1 VPVDTIATMMLP
13 SVALPVVSALLLQVA
28 REDVTRMLRADALKL
43 GLGLL
48 LIVVGLAAAAAH
60 ARMGRGAVSAL
71 PWFGLFSFLY
81 GLRLLARTDTFPL
94 FFSAPPVAWRYVA
107 AAITYVILVPGLLLL
122 RAVFPAWRRH
132 FGGAAAFVAAFA
144 VVAVLSDA
152 VRRRPASAEVPNN
165 LIAITF
171 ILVGIVVVFRPQ
183 AASRDL
189 RTLRIGLGS
198 FAATAIVDNL
208 RGLHVLSWPRSDV
221 EPLGSTVFIA
231 CLGTIA
237 VRRVFKDAERLLAL
251 DKELSV
257 ARRIQASILPHA
269 MPQVA
274 GLSVAARYEPMTA
287 VAGDFYDFLEV
298 GEKGLG
304 VLVADVSGH
313 GVPAALIASMVK
325 VAIAGQRSQAD
336 RPAAV
341 LAGMNETLAG
351 RLGGQYVTAA
361 YLFLDRE
368 AGRMRYSAAGHPPLL
383 RWRRD
388 EARAHEIEENG
399 LPLGM
404 MEVAEYRELEQPL
417 GAGDRFLL
425 YTDGLV
431 DATNALGEFF
441 TIDRVK
447 DALAASGDLTT
458 EGVADRILEKT
469 RGWADKV
476 AADDLTVVL
485 VDCV

>member
-1 VPVDTIATMMLP
+1 
-13 SVALPVVSALLLQVA
+13 
-28 REDVTRMLRADALKL
+28 MLRAAALEL
-43 GLGLL
+43 SRGVLL
-48 LIVVGLAAAAAH
+48 VVVGLAAAAAH
-60 ARMGRGAVSAL
+60 ARSARGAGSAL
-71 PWFGLFSFLY
+71 PWFGLFAFLY
-81 GLRLLARTDTFPL
+81 GLRLLSRTDTFPL
-94 FFSAPPVAWRYVA
+94 FFSAPPLFWRYLGAV
-107 AAITYVILVPGLLLL
+107 ITYVILIPAMLLL
-122 RAVFPAWRRH
+122 RAAFPAWRRH
-132 FGGAAAFVAAFA
+132 FGWLAALLGALAVA
-144 VVAVLSDA
+144 AVLSDA
-152 VRRRPASAEVPNN
+152 VRRRPDSALVPNN
-165 LIAITF
+165 LITITF
-171 ILVGIVVVFRPQ
+171 LLVGIVLVFRPQ
-183 AASRDL
+183 AEASRDL

-198 FAATAIVDNL
+198 FAATALLDNL
-208 RGLHVLSWPRSDV
+208 RPLHVLSWTRSDV
-221 EPLGSTVFIA
+221 EPLGSTVLIA

-237 VRRVFKDAERLLAL
+237 VRRVFKDAERLLAI
-251 DKELSV
+251 DKELSI
-257 ARRIQASILPHA
+257 ARRIQSSILPHA
-269 MPQVA
+269 MPTVG

-298 GEKGLG
+298 GQERLG

-325 VAIAGQRSQAD
+325 VAIAAQRGHAD
-336 RPAAV
+336 HPAAV

-368 AGRMRYSAAGHPPLL
+368 AGLMRYSAAGHPPLL

-388 EARAHEIEENG
+388 EAGSREIEENG

-404 MEVAEYRELEQPL
+404 MDVAEYRELEQPL
-417 GAGDRFLL
+417 RAGDRFLL

-447 DALAASGDLTT
+447 DALAASADLTT
-458 EGVADRILEKT
+458 EGVAALILEKT
-469 RGWADKV
+469 RAWADEI
-476 AADDLTVVL
+476 ADDDVTVVL

>member
-1 VPVDTIATMMLP
+1 MEMTMMMP
-13 SVALPVVSALLLQVA
+13 SLALPVVSALLLQVT

-43 GLGLL
+43 SLGAL
-48 LIVVGLAAAAAH
+48 LIVVGLAAAAAQ
-60 ARMGRGAVSAL
+60 ARAGRGSVPAL

-94 FFSAPPVAWRYVA
+94 FFSAPRESWRYLA
-107 AAITYVILVPGLLLL
+107 AAITYVILIPGLLLL
-122 RAVFPAWRRH
+122 RAVFPTWRRH
-132 FGGAAAFVAAFA
+132 FGGAAAFVGVFAA
-144 VVAVLSDA
+144 VAVLSDA
-152 VRRRPASAEVPNN
+152 VQRRPASAEVPNN

-183 AASRDL
+183 AEASRDL

-198 FAATAIVDNL
+198 FAAMAIVDNL

-298 GEKGLG
+298 GEKRLG

-325 VAIAGQRSQAD
+325 VAIAGQRGQAD

-368 AGRMRYSAAGHPPLL
+368 AGLMRYSAAGHPPLL

-404 MEVAEYRELEQPL
+404 MEVAEYRELEQPV

-447 DALAASGDLTT
+447 DAVAASGDLTT

-469 RGWADKV
+469 RLWADKI

>member
-1 VPVDTIATMMLP
+1 MTWSPPVASP
-13 SVALPVVSALLLQVA
+13 LLLQVTRA
-28 REDVTRMLRADALKL
+28 DVTRMLHADALRL
-43 GLGLL
+43 GLGVL
-48 LIVVGLAAAAAH
+48 LIVAGLAAAAVYL
-60 ARMGRGAVSAL
+60 RSLRGAESTL

-94 FFSAPPVAWRYVA
+94 FFSAPPLFWRYVA
-107 AAITYVILVPGLLLL
+107 AAITYVILIPGLLLL
-122 RAVFPAWRRH
+122 RAAFPAWRRH
-132 FGGAAAFVAAFA
+132 FGWAAAFVGAFA
-144 VVAVLSDA
+144 VAAVLSDA
-152 VRRRPASAEVPNN
+152 VLRRPASAEAPNN

-171 ILVGIVVVFRPQ
+171 ILAGIVFIFRPQ
-183 AASRDL
+183 AEASRDL
-189 RTLRIGLGS
+189 RTLRVGLAA
-198 FAATAIVDNL
+198 FAVAAVVDNL
-208 RGLHVLSWPRSDV
+208 RGLGVLSWPRADV
-221 EPLGSTVFIA
+221 EPLGSTVLIA

-237 VRRVFKDAERLLAL
+237 VRRVFKDAERLLAI
-251 DKELSV
+251 DKELSI
-257 ARRIQASILPHA
+257 ARRIQTSILPHA
-269 MPQVA
+269 MPRVG

-298 GEKGLG
+298 GAKRLG

-325 VAIAGQRSQAD
+325 VAIAAQRSQAD

-368 AGRMRYSAAGHPPLL
+368 AGVMRYSAAGHPPL
-383 RWRRD
+383 RRGRRD
-388 EARAHEIEENG
+388 EPRAHELEENG

-404 MEVAEYRELEQPL
+404 MDVADYRQLEQPL
-417 GAGDRFLL
+417 HAGDRFLL

-431 DATNALGEFF
+431 DATNAAGEFF
-441 TIDRVK
+441 TVERVK
-447 DALAASGDLTT
+447 DAMAAGSGLTT
-458 EGVADRILEKT
+458 EGVADLIVAKT